1 MNVMDQKKE
10 FETQEKIIEMIGEKD
25 KAQRKRNLILE
36 KVGKFLWSFSRA
48 KDMSSYHILN
58 PFPLT
63 STKIKDHIN
72 QSTSN

>member
-36 KVGKFLWSFSRA
+36 KVGKFL
-48 KDMSSYHILN
+48 
-58 PFPLT
+58 
-63 STKIKDHIN
+63 
-72 QSTSN
+72 